1 MEDKRKK
8 LGLLEKYRIP
18 ALVLVLGLILLLLPG
33 FSGKKTEPDSPELKL
48 QELLCQTRGV
58 GESRVLISEN
68 GVVVVCA
75 GAEDPRVRLDMI
87 RAIGSYTGFGSD
99 KITVL
104 TMADQS

>member
-1 MEDKRKK
+1 MEDKQARQS
-8 LGLLEKYRIP
+8 LLEKYRVP
-18 ALVLVLGLILLLLPG
+18 ALILVLGLMLMLLPG
-33 FSGKKTEPDSPELKL
+33 FSGKKTELDSPELKL
-48 QELLCQTRGV
+48 QELLSHTRGV
-58 GESRVLISEN
+58 GENRVLISDN

-87 RAIGSYTGFGSD
+87 RAIVSYTGFGSD

>member
-1 MEDKRKK
+1 MEDKQARQS
-8 LGLLEKYRIP
+8 LLEKYRVP
-18 ALVLVLGLILLLLPG
+18 ALILVLGLMLMLLPG
-33 FSGKKTEPDSPELKL
+33 FSGKKTEVDSPELKL
-48 QELLCQTRGV
+48 QELLSRTRGV
-58 GESRVLISEN
+58 GENKVLISDN

-87 RAIGSYTGFGSD
+87 RAIVSYTGFGSD